1 MLAIVGLLTILIV
14 MFLIMTKKCS
24 TMVALI
30 LVPAIACILVGEG
43 ANMGKYISSGISS
56 VAATGVMFIFGVC
69 FFGIMGDVGAFEIIV
84 NKILTIIG
92 KDPLKICIG
101 TIIITI
107 LTHLDGSGAT
117 TFLIT
122 VPALLPIYDKL
133 KMDRRVLATIVAMGA
148 GTMNLVPWGGP
159 TIRAAT
165 ALEVSLTDLYN
176 PMIVPQLCG
185 LAAAFAIS
193 AMFGMKERKR
203 LAGTLDDIVI
213 EPPKFEELPAEEQA
227 KRRPKLVWFN
237 IAMIVITIVA
247 LVREI
252 LPPAGCF
259 MVATAIALLVNYRDL
274 KEQGKRMDGHAEAAM
289 MMASTLFGAG
299 CFTGILGGCGM
310 LTAMAE
316 GLCNILP
323 MALMG
328 HIALLIGI
336 FAMPLSL
343 MFDPDSFYYAVL
355 PVVAAAASA
364 SAGIDPLTIGRAAI
378 SGQITVGFPISPLT
392 PSTFLLTGLSGVDL
406 GDHQKHSFI
415 WLWIIS
421 LVIVAVAVIMGVIPV

>member
-24 TMVALI
+24 TMIALI
-30 LVPAIACILVGEG
+30 AVPMIACIIVGQG
-43 ANMGKYISSGISS
+43 AEMGGYITSGIKS
-56 VAATGVMFIFGVC
+56 VAATGVMFIFAVA
-69 FFGIMGDVGAFEIIV
+69 FFGVMGDVGAFEIVV

-92 KDPLKICIG
+92 KDPVKICVG
-101 TIIITI
+101 TLIITI
-107 LTHLDGSGAT
+107 MTHLDGSGAT

-122 VPALLPIYDKL
+122 IPALLPIYDKL
-133 KMDRRVLATIVAMGA
+133 KMDRRVLATIVAAGA

-165 ALEVSLTDLYN
+165 ALEVSLTELYN
-176 PMIVPQLCG
+176 PMIIPQLFG
-185 LAAAFAIS
+185 LIVCLVIAV
-193 AMFGMKERKR
+193 MFGVKEKKR
-203 LAGTLDDIVI
+203 LGSELDHI
-213 EPPKFEELPAEEQA
+213 EIQPPRFEDLPPEEQA
-227 KRRPKLVWFN
+227 KRRPKLVAFN
-237 IAMIVITIVA
+237 ILLIVVTIVA
-247 LVREI
+247 LVIEL

-259 MVATAIALLVNYRDL
+259 MAALCIAMLVNYRDF
-274 KEQGKRMDGHAEAAM
+274 KEQGKRMDEHAVAAM

-316 GLCNILP
+316 GLCSILP
-323 MALMG
+323 ASIMG
-328 HIALLIGI
+328 HIAIFIAI

-355 PVVAAAASA
+355 PVLAAAASA
-364 SAGIDPLTIGRAAI
+364 AGVPALAIGRAAI

-392 PSTFLLTGLSGVDL
+392 PSTFLLTGLTGVDL
-406 GDHQKHSFI
+406 GEHQKHSFI

-421 LVIVAVAVIMGVIPV
+421 LAIVAVAVVMGVIPI

>member
-1 MLAIVGLLTILIV
+1 MLAIAGLLIILVV

-30 LVPAIACILVGEG
+30 GVPVVGCILVGQG
-43 ANMGKYISSGISS
+43 ANMGSYISSGISS
-56 VAATGVMFIFGVC
+56 VAATGVMFIFAVA
-69 FFGIMGDVGAFEIIV
+69 FFGVMGDVGAFEIVV
-84 NKILTIIG
+84 NKILKIIG
-92 KDPLKICIG
+92 KDPVKICIG
-101 TIIITI
+101 TLIITI
-107 LTHLDGSGAT
+107 MTHLDGSGAT

-148 GTMNLVPWGGP
+148 GTMNIVPWGGP
-159 TIRAAT
+159 TVRAAT
-165 ALEVSLTDLYN
+165 ALNVTLTELYN

-185 LAAAFAIS
+185 LLTCLVIS
-193 AMFGMKERKR
+193 IMFGLKEKKR
-203 LAGTLDDIVI
+203 LGNSLDAIVI
-213 EPPKFEELPAEEQA
+213 EPPKFEDLPAEEQA
-227 KRRPKLVWFN
+227 KRRPKLVAVN
-237 IAMIVITIVA
+237 LILIVLTIVA
-247 LVREI
+247 LVTEL

-259 MVATAIALLVNYRDL
+259 MVALCIALIINYGDL
-274 KEQGKRMDGHAEAAM
+274 KEQGKRMDEHAEAAM

-299 CFTGILGGCGM
+299 CFTGILSGCGM

-323 MALMG
+323 VSLMG
-328 HIALLIGI
+328 HIAIIVAI

-355 PVVAAAASA
+355 PVISVAAEA
-364 SAGIDPLTIGRAAI
+364 AGIPALAVGRAAI

-421 LVIVAVAVIMGVIPV
+421 LVIVAVAVIMGVIPI